1 MGVSDI
7 IEQPEVLVIGGG
19 PAGLMAAGKAALAG
33 CRVLLLEKM
42 DRCGRKL
49 CITGKG
55 RGNLSN
61 MRSWAEFAEHIYPQA
76 DFFRSAF
83 WHFPNTELV
92 SFLET
97 IGIDTQVERG
107 ERLFPVCQDARKVT
121 EALIQW
127 ARAAGVFVLTGA
139 QVYDWTWE
147 EGKIQEVFYTQGG
160 QNRSLRPACVVL
172 ATGGYSYPA
181 TGSEGEGH
189 SLLEKA
195 GHSISPCFPSLNALM
210 PKNYDTDLEGVSL
223 TNVNLTLW
231 LEGQNIQEE
240 FGEMNFT
247 SLGIEGPL
255 GLRLSRKAVVALRN
269 GQKPCLLLNLKPA
282 LSPQQLQLRWER
294 ELAESGQA
302 SLGVFLRH
310 YLPKAIV
317 APFLRA
323 MGLNGQL
330 RAGLLKAKETKR
342 VLQGLQLW
350 EFPLESYGG
359 FERAVVTAGGL
370 SLKEI
375 QKKNLQSKKFA
386 NLFVAGEL
394 IDLDGDTGGYNLQ
407 IAFSTGALAGRAAAD
422 YLMGTRK

>member
-83 WHFPNTELV
+83 WHFPNTELAT
-92 SFLET
+92 FFQD
-97 IGIDTQVERG
+97 IGIETQIERG

-139 QVYDWTWE
+139 RVYDWTWE
-147 EGKIQEVFYTQGG
+147 EGRIREVFYR
-160 QNRSLRPACVVL
+160 QNGLSRSLSPGCVVL

-195 GHSISPCFPSLNALM
+195 GHSITPCFPSLNALM
-210 PKNYDTDLEGVSL
+210 PKSYDTELEGVSL
-223 TNVNLTLW
+223 VNVNLTLW
-231 LEGQNIQEE
+231 LEGRNIQEE

-294 ELAESGQA
+294 ELAESGQT

-310 YLPKAIV
+310 YLPKAII
-317 APFLRA
+317 APFLKA
-323 MGLNGQL
+323 IGLNGQL
-330 RAGLLKAKETKR
+330 KAALLKAKESRR

-359 FERAVVTAGGL
+359 FERAVITAGGV

-375 QKKNLQSKKFA
+375 QKKNMQSKKIS
-386 NLFVAGEL
+386 NLFLAGEI

-407 IAFSTGALAGRAAAD
+407 IAFSTGALAGGAAAD
-422 YLMGTRK
+422 YLMGRAK

>member
-1 MGVSDI
+1 MGVH
-7 IEQPEVLVIGGG
+7 PEVLVIGGG

-33 CRVLLLEKM
+33 CSVVLLEKM

-61 MRSWAEFAEHIYPQA
+61 MRTWPEFSEHIHPQA

-83 WHFPNTELV
+83 WHFSNTELA
-92 SFLET
+92 SFFQT
-97 IGIDTQVERG
+97 IGVDTQVERG

-121 EALIQW
+121 EALVQW

-139 QVYDWTWE
+139 RVCDWNWE
-147 EGKIQEVFYTQGG
+147 DGRIQEVFYTQNGTK
-160 QNRSLRPACVVL
+160 RSLMPTCVVL

-189 SLLEKA
+189 VLLEKA
-195 GHSISPCFPSLNALM
+195 GHTITPCFPSLNALM

-223 TNVNLTLW
+223 ANVSLALW
-231 LEGQNIQEE
+231 IEGQSVQEE
-240 FGEMNFT
+240 FGELNFT

-255 GLRLSRKAVVALRN
+255 GLRLSRKAVVALRK
-269 GQKPCLLLNLKPA
+269 GQKSSLRMNLKPA
-282 LSPQQLQLRWER
+282 LSPEQLQLRWER
-294 ELAESGQA
+294 ELAESGQV
-302 SLGVFLRH
+302 SLAVFMRH
-310 YLPKAIV
+310 YLPKALV
-317 APFLRA
+317 APFLRVQ
-323 MGLNGQL
+323 GIPGQL
-330 RAGLLKAKETKR
+330 RAQTLKPKEAKR
-342 VLQGLQLW
+342 IVQGLQLW

-359 FERAVVTAGGL
+359 FERAVITAGGI

-375 QKKNLQSKKFA
+375 QKKNMQSKKFA
-386 NLFVAGEL
+386 NLFFAGEI

-422 YLMGTRK
+422 YLMGTRN